1 MDTQRLEALESYIVQ
16 LIQAFTQVKEENA
29 RLAQSFLQCQ
39 QTLHEQHHSLEHW
52 QSAQQEIIS
61 LRKVTQT
68 LQQERQL
75 IRARLQEM
83 LAAIERLEAFSQ
95 VSRDS

>member
-1 MDTQRLEALESYIVQ
+1 MDTQRLEALESRIIR

-29 RLAQSFLQCQ
+29 RLMQSFLQCQ
-39 QTLHEQHHSLEHW
+39 QTLHEQHHNLEHW
-52 QSAQQEIIS
+52 QSAQEELIS
-61 LRKVTQT
+61 LRRVTQT

-75 IRARLQEM
+75 IRDRLEEM